1 MEIEIALD
9 TKLDDATIFNLE
21 MHSFLN
27 VLSVLS
33 GIMQYFK
40 SQPGC
45 DTYFTS
51 EIDQIHQFVDAIDY
65 NKKELVTPEAL
76 NNLKMALIRA
86 MDTFRIEQKDY
97 AAGGEYAELTDPLD
111 EVLAVMDVRI
121 AELKVRNENP
131 DEWKTISVDDY
142 TKEFEHFFL
151 AVQKNSLGRYRIIH
165 NLADRT
171 DKDYLVNL
179 KIDSDTN
186 NAVPL
191 TLLFKDVIRDV
202 TANARKY
209 TAPGGEITI
218 GISYRKGKLRFVCED
233 SGIGIPEDEIQKVVG
248 FQYRASNVDNKIRTM
263 GNGSGLTKAGY
274 VTQKLGGRMW
284 IDSEL
289 GKGTR
294 ITIEIPVPPQAFG
307 KTG

>member
-1 MEIEIALD
+1 MEIEINRD
-9 TKLDDATIFNLE
+9 PNFDDATIYNLE

-45 DTYFTS
+45 DGYFDS
-51 EIDQIHQFVDAIDY
+51 EIEGIHELADAINQNRQDEV
-65 NKKELVTPEAL
+65 KPESL
-76 NNLKMALIRA
+76 YKLKNDIIGAMNQFRA
-86 MDTFRIEQKDY
+86 EQPDY
-97 AAGGEYAELTDPLD
+97 AKDGDFADLTEPLD
-111 EVLAVMDVRI
+111 EVLAVLDVRT
-121 AELKVRNENP
+121 AELKTRNENP
-131 DEWKTISVDDY
+131 DLWDVISVEDY

-165 NLADRT
+165 NLAERT
-171 DKDYLVNL
+171 NSDYLVNM

-186 NAVPL
+186 EAVPI

-218 GISYRKGKLRFVCED
+218 GISYKNGKLRFVCED
-233 SGIGIPEDEIQKVVG
+233 SGIGIPEDELDNVVD
-248 FQYRASNVDNKIRTM
+248 FQYRASNVNNKIRTM
-263 GNGSGLTKAGY
+263 GNGSGLTKAWY
-274 VTQKLGGRMW
+274 VTRKLGGRMW
-284 IDSEL
+284 IGSEL

-294 ITIEIPVPPQAFG
+294 VAIEIPVPEQAFSKAG
-307 KTG
+307 